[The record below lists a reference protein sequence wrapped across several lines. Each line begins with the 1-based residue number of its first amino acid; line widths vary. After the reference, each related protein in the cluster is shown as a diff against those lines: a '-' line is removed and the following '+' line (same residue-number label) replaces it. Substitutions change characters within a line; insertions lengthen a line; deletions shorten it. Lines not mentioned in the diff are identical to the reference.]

1 MKTRKIRH
9 IVSIEGV
16 GEFHVAA
23 TSRGNA
29 CRKVFAECIKRKEHN
44 ALVRK
49 MELPHLVDKGPE
61 MSPRLPPNDPETGLW
76 KGVSVSAIG
85 EKCFSHPTPK
95 VIGKRIKNARYA
107 RFPK

>member
-1 MKTRKIRH
+1 MIRKTRYS
-9 IVSIEGV
+9 VSIEGV
-16 GEFHVAA
+16 GDFTVIA

-29 CRKVFAECIKRKEHN
+29 CRKVFAECIARKQYN
-44 ALVRK
+44 DAIRDL
-49 MELPHLVDKGPE
+49 ELPGGTKIGPE
-61 MSPRLPPNDPETGLW
+61 MSSRLPPNDPETGLW

-95 VIGKRIKNARYA
+95 VIGKRVKNARYA